1 MIARMKSFLERL
13 AVLYPDQVDHQH
25 ARSLVLI
32 AWVML
37 GAMAILIVLT
47 VLGAITQAPGLAWTN
62 PLIVPLAI
70 MAPTMILILVLV
82 NQGMLQWAR
91 LLFVGVLLL
100 LNAETFFSRG
110 ITAVRPG
117 LVVLPIITAAMLF
130 GIRGTL
136 VTMIICALLSFAGWV
151 LEQLAGVVQPA
162 PYTPTM
168 ASSALVYSLLTIVMS
183 SLLLIR
189 LSDSL
194 QTALAQSRRAAN
206 QLRTITGIAQAA
218 TENIQTGEFLPRLV
232 EMIRERLSFY
242 HVQVFLIDET
252 GREARL
258 VASTGIAGQQLLAR
272 GHRLPVG
279 SRSVIGQ
286 VTQYGEVVYATD
298 TSIDPIHR
306 RNEFLPATRS
316 ELALPLRDGVK
327 VIGAL
332 DVQSTRPNAFTPQD
346 IEILQLMAN
355 QIAIIIRNAHLF
367 AQTQANLEENRR
379 LYAEAQANLREIERL
394 NRQLTGQ
401 AWEGYFTGQSDVVTG
416 VEITGTTL
424 ERTAGWTPTLAQ
436 AVRERQPIVRA
447 GDAPDTSVIAVPI
460 ELRGYVL
467 GALEV
472 TVPGHLQQED
482 VLSLVEAVARRLTL
496 SLDNVRLVEEAQT
509 QARREQLINVIGGQ
523 LQSVNEVDEMLRV
536 ALMELQQ
543 ALNADRAAIRLRAA
557 AAKPGENGQEQAAA
571 WTH

>member
-1 MIARMKSFLERL
+1 MIARMKTFLDHL
-13 AVLYPDQVDHQH
+13 AALYPDQVDHQH
-25 ARSLVLI
+25 ARSLVMI
-32 AWVML
+32 AWVLL
-37 GAMAILIVLT
+37 GAIAILIVLT
-47 VLGAITQAPGLAWTN
+47 VLDAIMPAPSLAWTRLMIL
-62 PLIVPLAI
+62 PLVL
-70 MAPTMILILVLV
+70 MTPTMLITLVLV
-82 NQGMLQWAR
+82 SQGQLQWAR
-91 LLFVGVLLL
+91 LLLVGVLIL

-117 LVVLPIITAAMLF
+117 FVVLPIITAAMLF
-130 GIRGTL
+130 GARGTL
-136 VTMIICALLSFAGWV
+136 VTMIICVLLSLSGWV
-151 LEQLAGVVQPA
+151 LERLAGVVQPE
-162 PYTPTM
+162 PYTPTL
-168 ASSALVYSLLTIVMS
+168 ASSALVYSLLTVVAS

-189 LSDSL
+189 FSGSL

-306 RNEFLPATRS
+306 SNEFLPATRS

-332 DVQSTRPNAFTPQD
+332 DVQSARPNAFTPQD
-346 IEILQLMAN
+346 IDILQLMAN
-355 QIAIIIRNAHLF
+355 QIAIIIRNARLF
-367 AQTQANLEENRR
+367 EQTQANLDENRR
-379 LYAEAQANLREIERL
+379 LYADAQANLREIERL

-401 AWEGYFTGQSDVVTG
+401 AWEGYFAGQSDMVSG
-416 VEITGTTL
+416 VSVEGAML
-424 ERTAGWTPTLAQ
+424 KRTAEWTPALAQ
-436 AVRERQPIVRA
+436 AVRERQPVVRP
-447 GDAPDTSVIAVPI
+447 GDEPDTSIIAVPI
-460 ELRGYVL
+460 DLRGYVI

-472 TVPGHLQQED
+472 AVPATVQQED
-482 VLSLVEAVARRLTL
+482 ALSLVEAVARRLTL

-509 QARREQLINVIGGQ
+509 QARREQLINAIGGQ

-536 ALMELQQ
+536 ALVELQQ
-543 ALNADRAAIRLRAA
+543 ALNADRAAIRLHTAA
-557 AAKPGENGQEQAAA
+557 VKSGENGQEQAAA
-571 WTH
+571 WTL